1 MKCENCYHYEACKS
15 CHEEFNYMVGENLG
29 VVNCPLFE
37 DKSLIV
43 ELPCKELFEKI
54 GDSIYCIDDDV
65 EEVIEVLVYLI
76 EFDYKGEVW
85 IKTVNFKFNKELGK
99 ELGTEYHFLIS
110 EIGKTVFLS
119 REEAE
124 RALEEINNEK
134 NNN

>member
-43 ELPCKELFEKI
+43 ELPCRV
-54 GDSIYCIDDDV
+54 GDT
-65 EEVIEVLVYLI
+65 VYVCY
-76 EFDYKGEVW
+76 ESPKG
-85 IKTVNFKFNKELGK
+85 
-99 ELGTEYHFLIS
+99 IS
-110 EIGKTVFLS
+110 ETTIARFEIYGKFTTVVFSNGSQFTVWKNDWSVYKSAVFLS

>member
-1 MKCENCYHYEACKS
+1 MAKCENCYHARACLNS
-15 CHEEFNYMVGENLG
+15 LSENKGLNK
-29 VVNCPLFE
+29 VFDCE
-37 DKSLIV
+37 YYKDKSLIS
-43 ELPCKELFEKI
+43 ELPCKEIFEKI
-54 GDSIYCIDDDV
+54 GDSIYCIDGDV

-85 IKTVNFKFNKELGK
+85 IKTVTFKFNK

-124 RALEEINNEK
+124 RALEEREK
-134 NNN
+134 NG